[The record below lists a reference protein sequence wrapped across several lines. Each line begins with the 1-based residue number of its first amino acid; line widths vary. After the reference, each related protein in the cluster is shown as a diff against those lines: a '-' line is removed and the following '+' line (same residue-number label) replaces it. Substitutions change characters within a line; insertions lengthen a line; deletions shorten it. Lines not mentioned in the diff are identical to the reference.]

1 MIAGVG
7 IDLFEIPRFQKLRCN
22 PDFLNQIFS
31 ASEIAWIQKNRDPIY
46 PPAVRF
52 AVKEAV
58 LKALRKGLK
67 NGWSWRRIRIDRK
80 LGVSFINA
88 IPDRAPV
95 KNNKKIHAAA
105 THGRAFSVAIS
116 LIER

>member
-7 IDLFEIPRFQKLRCN
+7 IDLFEIPRFQKLRTN

-31 ASEIAWIQKNRDPIY
+31 APEIARIQKNRDPVY

-58 LKALRKGLK
+58 LKALRTGLK

-80 LGVSFINA
+80 LGVA
-88 IPDRAPV
+88 LKGKIPDPV
-95 KNNKKIHAAA
+95 KNNNKIHAAA
-105 THGRAFSVAIS
+105 AHGRAFSVAIS

>member
-7 IDLFEIPRFQKLRCN
+7 IDLFKIPRFQKFRSN

-31 ASEIAWIQKNRDPIY
+31 ASEIARIQKNRDPVY

-67 NGWSWRRIRIDRK
+67 NGWSWRWIRIDRK
-80 LGVSFINA
+80 LGVSLRNETR
-88 IPDRAPV
+88 DRAPV

-105 THGRAFSVAIS
+105 TRGRAFSVAIS